1 MSRSLWRDKSL
12 AFLFSHAFSSCK
24 TMSLL
29 SGKGKKSYFD
39 TWTSMDEIPP
49 LFKKLSSTATLDEIR
64 DDEPKLIEFYVVRL
78 YSKLATQKK

>member
-1 MSRSLWRDKSL
+1 M
-12 AFLFSHAFSSCK
+12 
-24 TMSLL
+24 
-29 SGKGKKSYFD
+29 
-39 TWTSMDEIPP
+39 WTSMDEIPP

>member
-1 MSRSLWRDKSL
+1 
-12 AFLFSHAFSSCK
+12 
-24 TMSLL
+24 MSLL
-29 SGKGKKSYFD
+29 SQKGKKSCFD
-39 TWTSMDEIPP
+39 MWTSMDEIPP

>member
-39 TWTSMDEIPP
+39 MWTSMDEIPP